1 MTDLRSFLQVISTF
15 KLWLQAEACFRCRRA
30 LLLYVLRVRQ
40 HWINH
45 NKIVILEF
53 FIPADADFQ
62 YPDVLF
68 HIAIF
73 FLVKNSLIS
82 PCFAVLRTD
91 PHNYLWTIKPAR
103 CVHTRCWGHY
113 QKPLLILS
121 DPPPLKSYAFHSLRG
136 VQSINILKIYLNFIF
151 IPNPDIASWQ
161 FPPVKLIMKK
171 SGFIELHVLEN
182 EPFSAFTPI

>member
-15 KLWLQAEACFRCRRA
+15 KLWLQAEACFCCRRA

-40 HWINH
+40 HWFNQ

-62 YPDVLF
+62 YPNVLF

-121 DPPPLKSYAFHSLRG
+121 DPPPPKSYAFHSLRG
-136 VQSINILKIYLNFIF
+136 VLSINILKIYLNFIF

-171 SGFIELHVLEN
+171 SGFIELHVREN

>member
-136 VQSINILKIYLNFIF
+136 VQSSNILKIYLNFIF